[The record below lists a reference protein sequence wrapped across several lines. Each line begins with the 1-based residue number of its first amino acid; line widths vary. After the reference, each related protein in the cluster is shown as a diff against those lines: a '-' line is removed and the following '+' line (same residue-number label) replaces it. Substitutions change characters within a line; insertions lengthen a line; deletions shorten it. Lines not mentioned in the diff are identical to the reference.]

1 MAEKPPPSPSSA
13 GKGFPPKTDNQK
25 FGASKVNE
33 GNIVPINLGKLTP
46 EQKTELEQMM
56 QQTQHQFLNSFME
69 TRKGTVVQK
78 YKIKLVTDVPGIDSS
93 KDGEVQQAPAGTAET
108 GNQGIPE
115 GSGDK
120 DGNSTQ
126 LQFNNFKDWIDYAVQ
141 HALINQSGVLVNTL
155 SNMVKS
161 MVDGSIAEY
170 QATVPVYLAGG
181 VFPNYWPLITDNQ
194 PATSNVPPVQPT
206 APILAPAFAAPA
218 SAPGQLINPRL
229 LPTVDPA
236 QHQPIQ
242 QTPSRQQVIQPI
254 QQTPPRQQAI
264 QPIQQQGSLN
274 ASAGLMTPGNQ
285 PRQHV
290 MTQVVPE
297 NLVHNVQ
304 PDQSV
309 IPQVVP
315 EHLINQF
322 KPMPQQVQG
331 VPQPRPWVDMI
342 ADVMREQFG
351 LKPKD
356 AGNLYRHPYHEW
368 FERVQL
374 PNRYKVPDFSK
385 FLGAG
390 QCFNL

>member
-1 MAEKPPPSPSSA
+1 
-13 GKGFPPKTDNQK
+13 
-25 FGASKVNE
+25 
-33 GNIVPINLGKLTP
+33 
-46 EQKTELEQMM
+46 
-56 QQTQHQFLNSFME
+56 
-69 TRKGTVVQK
+69 VQ
-78 YKIKLVTDVPGIDSS
+78 
-93 KDGEVQQAPAGTAET
+93 
-108 GNQGIPE
+108 N
-115 GSGDK
+115 
-120 DGNSTQ
+120 
-126 LQFNNFKDWIDYAVQ
+126 
-141 HALINQSGVLVNTL
+141 ALINQSGVLVNTL

-170 QATVPVYLAGG
+170 QATIPVYLAGG

-229 LPTVDPA
+229 LVREQSQHAGQNVNRLTQEQVTAMFLPTQPTVDPA

-242 QTPSRQQVIQPI
+242 QTPPRQHVIQPI

-274 ASAGLMTPGNQ
+274 ASAGLMTPSNQ

-315 EHLINQF
+315 EHFVCNIQPNFQNYQGGNLNYQYQ
-322 KPMPQQVQG
+322 PPSPQVQYQQG
-331 VPQPRPWVDMI
+331 GQLSLNSLLRSINSSPCRNKCKEYLSRDH
-342 ADVMREQFG
+342 G
-351 LKPKD
+351 LI
-356 AGNLYRHPYHEW
+356 
-368 FERVQL
+368 
-374 PNRYKVPDFSK
+374 
-385 FLGAG
+385 
-390 QCFNL
+390 